1 MEQFRGSYL
10 TKIERAIKSDNPTSL
25 TKILKLEED
34 DDDFSLKSNLE
45 QMKLPK
51 GILHFCVDQW
61 AVNCITTILGQN
73 RHAVPDLNS
82 VYKGQTLL
90 TRLIDILSKEQKRK
104 KDIEKRSKHS
114 GTSKLGISKPGEHN
128 KSRRMTVNSSH
139 NISLNTTTTS
149 SQDVVTKIF
158 QLLLDTGLIDP
169 NKPRK
174 DGWSPLMLACFFG
187 IPTAVEILIDTGRVE
202 QLSQNEIFD
211 LKQKHFDGSEDSHSS
226 VLNIDSFNPETG
238 LLPIHVAAAN
248 GNTETV
254 DILAAENP
262 ASLFSCEFGW
272 GYDDLN
278 LENAN
283 TPFMMA
289 AINSHI
295 GTAENLLKLQ
305 REKMIAQLDA
315 VTKYK
320 KY

>member
-1 MEQFRGSYL
+1 MEQFRGTYL

-34 DDDFSLKSNLE
+34 DDDFLLKSNLE

-61 AVNCITTILGQN
+61 AVNCITTILGQS

-90 TRLIDILSKEQKRK
+90 TRLIEILSREQKRK

-114 GTSKLGISKPGEHN
+114 GNLKSGIIRPAEHN
-128 KSRRMTVNSSH
+128 KSRRMTTTSTH

-169 NKPRK
+169 NKPRS
-174 DGWSPLMLACFFG
+174 DSWSPLMLACFFG
-187 IPTAVEILIDTGRVE
+187 IPTAVEMLIDTGKVE
-202 QLSQNEIFD
+202 ELTQDEIID
-211 LKQKHFDGSEDSHSS
+211 LNQKTVNGSEDSYSS
-226 VLNIDSFNPETG
+226 VLNIDTFNPKTG

-278 LENAN
+278 MDNAN

-320 KY
+320 NY